1 MTDQD
6 RVQNIR
12 EELAAGMIPETFRPA
27 TKSLLRLLDAERA
40 KSAELQVK
48 LDAAIA
54 EGCEH
59 AADLS
64 ACRLANK
71 LLAETFIRETEQ
83 YASRQRVHESYL
95 KVMDSV
101 WDGHQKQF
109 DEQAKEIDAARKE
122 CDEAIEALRPFICEK
137 VRLIHPGNEAHLAV
151 RVGAIHAATEIVQ
164 RHDESKK
171 GGE

>member
-109 DEQAKEIDAARKE
+109 DEMLA
-122 CDEAIEALRPFICEK
+122 ALRNWLDAEK
-137 VRLIHPGNEAHLAV
+137 GCDNSTCNIGGGLCADCSVLAEDCKGEAA
-151 RVGAIHAATEIVQ
+151 GIVAKY
-164 RHDESKK
+164 KK

>member
-1 MTDQD
+1 MSDQAIED
-6 RVQNIR
+6 ERR
-12 EELAAGMIPETFRPA
+12 KLARMSPITYPLYAA
-27 TKSLLRLLDAERA
+27 LLRQIDAARKERDEA
-40 KSAELQVK
+40 LALAAELQTK

-109 DEQAKEIDAARKE
+109 DEMLA
-122 CDEAIEALRPFICEK
+122 ALRNWLDAEK
-137 VRLIHPGNEAHLAV
+137 GCDNSTCNIGGGLCADCSVLAEDCKGEAA
-151 RVGAIHAATEIVQ
+151 GIVAKY
-164 RHDESKK
+164 KK